1 MRPTEAT
8 QQHAGGVLGKWLR
21 SEEPPAEL
29 DARSDFEAL
38 LGALSAAGVDPMSDS
53 PQAQFCMLAATA
65 LRHGRQEAEI
75 LAALWSAADGLA
87 DLLDTAVLARDRLA
101 HLAELLARQ
110 TKDAAHG

>member
-1 MRPTEAT
+1 MLPSNVTR
-8 QQHAGGVLGKWLR
+8 QHAAGVFEKWL
-21 SEEPPAEL
+21 SPDEPPAEL
-29 DARSDFEAL
+29 DARSDFETL
-38 LGALSAAGVDPMSDS
+38 LGALSAAGVDTMSDS
-53 PQAQFCMLAATA
+53 PRAQFCILATTA